1 MTNNDMGP
9 AFGFLLIGMLAFLIL
24 TNITRNSNSVLISR
38 AMKILDDSFSESIVQ
53 DKDITDSF
61 QNSMGDE
68 TISTDSGSSGDLSW

>member
-53 DKDITDSF
+53 NKDISDPFQDSMDGEMF
-61 QNSMGDE
+61 
-68 TISTDSGSSGDLSW
+68 STESGSSGDLSW

>member
-24 TNITRNSNSVLISR
+24 TNITRNSNIVLISR

-61 QNSMGDE
+61 QNSMDDE